1 MTILSLI
8 ISGSVIWDIPA
19 VTQNINNMN
28 VAKVLSFFTI
38 RVLSNYIEN

>member
-19 VTQNINNMN
+19 VTENTNNMN
-28 VAKVLSFFTI
+28 VAKVLPFFTI
-38 RVLSNYIEN
+38 RVLSNYVEN